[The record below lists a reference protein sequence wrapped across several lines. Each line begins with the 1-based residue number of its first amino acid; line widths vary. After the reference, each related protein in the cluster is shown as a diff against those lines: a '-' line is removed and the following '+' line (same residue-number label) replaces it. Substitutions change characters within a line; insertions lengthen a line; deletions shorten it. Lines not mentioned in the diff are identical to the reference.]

1 MNWTLI
7 ALASAALAQDVRPI
21 GVIQS
26 VDAAGKKIVL
36 RTDAGPSLDVVLSE
50 STKVVKIKPGERDL
64 TNAAE
69 LTLADLA
76 AGDRI
81 LVRGTMSAD
90 KASIPATQIVVMT
103 KAEIA
108 SKQSA
113 EQAAWARGAFG
124 IVKAVDAAAGK
135 IEIEVRSGMPGTPPK
150 AMTVQASEKTTVRR
164 YAPDSVRFAD
174 ASPSKLAEIRVGDQ
188 LRARGEKSAD
198 GNRLT
203 ADEIVS
209 GTFRNIAA
217 TIVSIDTASNTLTVT
232 DLDAKKPL
240 KVRVQ
245 PDSSLRRMPEMMAR
259 FLAMRLNAGEGEM
272 PMGPPAGMAARQG
285 MGQGGPGMGMGPGGP
300 GMGGPPNPAQMLE
313 RMPAAKLGELKP
325 GDALIIASTVG
336 QTVGEVTAITLLA
349 GVEPILT
356 APSKN
361 RQSFLGAWN
370 LDTGMGMGMQ

>member
-1 MNWTLI
+1 MKWTWICI
-7 ALASAALAQDVRPI
+7 ATAALAQDVRPV

-26 VDAAGKKIVL
+26 IDPSAKKL
-36 RTDAGPSLDVVLSE
+36 LLKTDAGPAMEVVLQE
-50 STKVVKIKPGERDL
+50 ATKIVKIKPGERDL

-69 LTLADLA
+69 LNFTDLA

-81 LVRGTMSAD
+81 LVRGAVTAD
-90 KASIPATQIVVMT
+90 QKSIPATQIIVMT
-103 KAEIA
+103 KAELA

-124 IVKAVDAAAGK
+124 IVKAVDAAAGR
-135 IEIEVRSGMPGTPPK
+135 IEIEVRSGLPGTPPRP
-150 AMTVQASEKTTVRR
+150 MTVQASDKTIVRR
-164 YAPDSVRFAD
+164 YAPDSIRFAD

-188 LRARGEKSAD
+188 LRARGEKSPD
-198 GNRLT
+198 GSQLT

-217 TIVSIDTASNTLTVT
+217 TVVAVDAAAQTITVT
-232 DLDAKKPL
+232 DLDARKPL

-259 FLAMRLNAGEGEM
+259 FLAMRLNAGGGEA
-272 PMGPPAGMAARQG
+272 PMGPPAGLAR
-285 MGQGGPGMGMGPGGP
+285 PGMAPGAP
-300 GMGGPPNPAQMLE
+300 GMGGPPNPSQMLE

-325 GDALIIASTVG
+325 GDALIISSTAG
-336 QTVGEVTAITLLA
+336 GTAGEVTAITVLA

-356 APSKN
+356 APSRN
-361 RQSFLGAWN
+361 RQTFLGSWN
-370 LDTGMGMGMQ
+370 LDTGMSMGMQ